1 MYPPNRAAKHL
12 AGPYFNHGR
21 QILADQFLNYP
32 HPIHL
37 TAELNSKQFC
47 HLDSALQGLVINIRN
62 DGGMGFIHSFLG
74 NLFSFKIK
82 NDNSFRLE
90 SQIQVQV
97 DPIMGSLAGD
107 VVDRL
112 DAAEAAR
119 EADMIETAEESYA
132 QAIDLMV
139 ELKFQSAAQPGRSR
153 FARSARAQL
162 TQI

>member
-1 MYPPNRAAKHL
+1 MNEPGDQNLAHLLAGLSGSAGQRGLVRTLATLKAAKPK
-12 AGPYFNHGR
+12 A
-21 QILADQFLNYP
+21 
-32 HPIHL
+32 
-37 TAELNSKQFC
+37 
-47 HLDSALQGLVINIRN
+47 
-62 DGGMGFIHSFLG
+62 SFHHISTL
-74 NLFSFKIK
+74 
-82 NDNSFRLE
+82 
-90 SQIQVQV
+90 
-97 DPIMGSLAGD
+97 GSLAGE

-153 FARSARAQL
+153 FSRPARAQL